1 MDVEASQLNR
11 VFLRAGMSGM
21 LVLKLTS
28 KVSSWARALV
38 ANIDVVAQQSRA
50 VELNPLYLF

>member
-28 KVSSWARALV
+28 KVSPWARALV
-38 ANIDVVAQQSRA
+38 ANIDVVDQQSRA

>member
-21 LVLKLTS
+21 LVLMLTS
-28 KVSSWARALV
+28 KVSPWARALV

>member
-28 KVSSWARALV
+28 KVSPWARALV